1 MTPLLDLAL
10 LAVRDATKE
19 RPSGDP
25 DPEANHEAM
34 KKTALS
40 ALRAVLAF
48 SLVACG
54 ASSTPP
60 ADSPASPKPT
70 AKAEKPPEKV
80 AETQTEEPAEKD
92 PRADGLRKAS
102 RPPAELITGPN
113 LVYMFNFKE
122 SAVGKEARERCSEQ
136 AGDSPRELAACME
149 KARSKVQV
157 ESVRFVKESSG
168 EHFFI
173 TYNRYKGNLLKW
185 HKVQFMP
192 GEETAD
198 RITLNLIGKD
208 KGIAPMAR
216 VPRSISIEL
225 PNDYTIVVEDPDHGA
240 MMYDAK
246 IGTLED
252 N

>member
-1 MTPLLDLAL
+1 MNKTVL
-10 LAVRDATKE
+10 
-19 RPSGDP
+19 
-25 DPEANHEAM
+25 
-34 KKTALS
+34 TALS
-40 ALRAVLAF
+40 AVFTF

-54 ASSTPP
+54 ASSPPP
-60 ADSPASPKPT
+60 AESPESQKPT
-70 AKAEKPPEKV
+70 AKAEEKPAEKV
-80 AETQTEEPAEKD
+80 ADAKAEEPAAKD

-102 RPPAELITGPN
+102 RPPGELITGPN

-122 SAVGKEARERCSEQ
+122 SEVGKAAHERCTEQ
-136 AGDSPRELAACME
+136 AGDSRSELAACME

-225 PNDYTIVVEDPDHGA
+225 PNDYTIVVDDPDHGP

>member
-1 MTPLLDLAL
+1 
-10 LAVRDATKE
+10 
-19 RPSGDP
+19 
-25 DPEANHEAM
+25 M
-34 KKTALS
+34 KKTVRS
-40 ALRAVLAF
+40 ALGAVFAF

-60 ADSPASPKPT
+60 AESPESQPPT
-70 AKAEKPPEKV
+70 AKAEKKPVEKV
-80 AETQTEEPAEKD
+80 AEAKAEEPGEKD

-122 SAVGKEARERCSEQ
+122 SAVGKEAHERCSEQ

-198 RITLNLIGKD
+198 RITLNLVGKD

-225 PNDYTIVVEDPDHGA
+225 PNDYTIVVDDPDHGA

>member
-1 MTPLLDLAL
+1 
-10 LAVRDATKE
+10 
-19 RPSGDP
+19 
-25 DPEANHEAM
+25 M
-34 KKTALS
+34 KKTVLS
-40 ALRAVLAF
+40 ALGTVFAF
-48 SLVACG
+48 SLIACG

-60 ADSPASPKPT
+60 AESPAKDPT
-70 AKAEKPPEKV
+70 AKAEQKPAASKV
-80 AETQTEEPAEKD
+80 ADNKAEEPAAKD

-102 RPPAELITGPN
+102 RPPGELITGPN

-122 SAVGKEARERCSEQ
+122 SAVGKEAHERCTEQ
-136 AGDSPRELAACME
+136 AGDSRSELAACME

-168 EHFFI
+168 ENWFI

-192 GEETAD
+192 GEETDD

-225 PNDYTIVVEDPDHGA
+225 PNDYTIVVDDPDHGA
-240 MMYDAK
+240 MTYDAK